1 MLLKKFRRG
10 RTFSASCWG
19 KLKIVPASEEAFLTG
34 KGWYNPPHSIQRGNM
49 AAPLDLESLKS
60 LSLFK
65 DLNSTELA
73 NMVPLFFEKT
83 YTKNATLF
91 VEGMTGE
98 ILYLIKKG
106 SVNITKKAPGNQEI
120 VLATLKEGEFLGEMS
135 LIDNRPRTATARVA
149 EESSLLVMT
158 KKAFNTLLEKHPDV
172 ALKILLVFL
181 RIANERL
188 RKANESI
195 KQI

>member
-1 MLLKKFRRG
+1 
-10 RTFSASCWG
+10 
-19 KLKIVPASEEAFLTG
+19 
-34 KGWYNPPHSIQRGNM
+34 M
-49 AAPLDLESLKS
+49 APPLDLETLKP

-65 DLNSTELA
+65 DLTPVELA
-73 NMVPLFFEKT
+73 SVAPLFFEKS
-83 YTKNATLF
+83 YLQNATLF

-106 SVNITKKAPGNQEI
+106 SVHITKKGPNNQEI

-135 LIDNRPRTATARVA
+135 LIDNRPRTATAKVA
-149 EESSLLVMT
+149 EESQLLVMT
-158 KKAFNTLLEKHPDV
+158 KKAFTTLLEKHPDI

-195 KQI
+195 KQL

>member
-1 MLLKKFRRG
+1 
-10 RTFSASCWG
+10 
-19 KLKIVPASEEAFLTG
+19 
-34 KGWYNPPHSIQRGNM
+34 M
-49 AAPLDLESLKS
+49 AGPLEIDSLKGIP
-60 LSLFK
+60 LFK
-65 DLNSTELA
+65 DLNPTELA
-73 NMVPLFFEKT
+73 NVTPLFFEKV

-98 ILYLIKKG
+98 ILYVIRRG
-106 SVNITKKAPGNQEI
+106 SVNITKKGKGTEEI

-149 EESSLLVMT
+149 EEASLLVMT
-158 KKAFNTLLEKHPDV
+158 KKAFTTLLEKHPDV
-172 ALKILLVFL
+172 AQKILLVFL

-195 KQI
+195 KQV

>member
-1 MLLKKFRRG
+1 
-10 RTFSASCWG
+10 
-19 KLKIVPASEEAFLTG
+19 
-34 KGWYNPPHSIQRGNM
+34 M
-49 AAPLDLESLKS
+49 AAPLEVESLKP
-60 LSLFK
+60 LPLFA
-65 DLNSTELA
+65 DLTSIELA
-73 NMVPLFFEKT
+73 NIAPLFFEKA
-83 YTKNATLF
+83 YTKNSTLF

-98 ILYLIKKG
+98 ILYIIRKG
-106 SVNITKKAPGNQEI
+106 SVNITKKGTGSQEI

-158 KKAFNTLLEKHPDV
+158 KKAFNTLLEKQPST
-172 ALKILLVFL
+172 ALKILLFFL
-181 RIANERL
+181 KIANERV